1 MEQQKLCEA
10 VQNGVTVASRNFVSV
25 ALRHMLAISLVV
37 QWLRL
42 CASNAGAWVPTL
54 VRELDP
60 HAATKSFHMRPLR
73 PGSVK

>member
-1 MEQQKLCEA
+1 MESQGPARTSVSIVLKHLLA
-10 VQNGVTVASRNFVSV
+10 V
-25 ALRHMLAISLVV
+25 SLVV

-42 CASNAGAWVPTL
+42 CASNSGAWVPTL

-73 PGSVK
+73 PRSVK